1 MACKVEDTIKKSRE
15 ILCAAYNLKNPSQS
29 TTQDDKVR
37 FLVSLNHAY
46 TNKAHK
52 MFEQPSKI
60 IIGLERL
67 ILETIGFDFRVRYP
81 QKTLIKVIRQL
92 FTPEEA
98 QELMPIAYQMSL
110 DLYKTFA
117 PVKESTFTM
126 ALAMAELTTLI
137 TDLHVEKMKSVDPVK
152 YHTNRGSVVETMLD
166 LLDLYTQFTKS
177 TKVGNKV
184 ELSKF
189 IDIKIKLNQEVET
202 TTGLSRFQDLCDRC
216 EVDDER
222 KYPITPGSATSPATT
237 GSWPASSSLK
247 RGKQGGEQGT
257 MRFVFDAEEARR
269 EQDTV
274 AEYFKEEYEEYQ
286 IEVEEPIPESENRG
300 HHGRDR
306 GNHHHNNN
314 NHRHH
319 HDSGWAPYH
328 RNRQHH
334 DNRHKGRKG
343 GYY

>member
-1 MACKVEDTIKKSRE
+1 
-15 ILCAAYNLKNPSQS
+15 
-29 TTQDDKVR
+29 
-37 FLVSLNHAY
+37 
-46 TNKAHK
+46 

-81 QKTLIKVIRQL
+81 QKTLIKVIRQV
-92 FTPEEA
+92 FTDEEA
-98 QELMPIAYQMSL
+98 RQLIPIAYQMSL

-117 PVKESTFTM
+117 PVKASTFTM
-126 ALAMAELTTLI
+126 ALAITELTTLI
-137 TDLHVEKMKSVDPVK
+137 TDLHVDKMRSVDLSK

-177 TKVGNKV
+177 TKVGTKV
-184 ELSKF
+184 DLSKF
-189 IDIKIKLNQEVET
+189 IDIKIKLNQEVDSTER
-202 TTGLSRFQDLCDRC
+202 LSRFQDWCDRC
-216 EVDDER
+216 EVDDDR

-237 GSWPASSSLK
+237 GSWPGSNSVK
-247 RGKQGGEQGT
+247 RGKSGGEQGT

-274 AEYFKEEYEEYQ
+274 AEYFREEYEEYQ
-286 IEVEEPIPESENRG
+286 IEVEEPIPEPESRG

-306 GNHHHNNN
+306 GHHNHN

-334 DNRHKGRKG
+334 DNRRKGQKG